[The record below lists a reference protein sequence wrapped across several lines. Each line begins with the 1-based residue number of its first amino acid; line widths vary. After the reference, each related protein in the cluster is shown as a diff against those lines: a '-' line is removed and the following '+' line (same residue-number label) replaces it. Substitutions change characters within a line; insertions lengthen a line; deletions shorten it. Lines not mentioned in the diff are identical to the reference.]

1 MFFRLILDVGQMY
14 ISTRFNRV
22 ILGEIMSN
30 ADLLVLV
37 TLARQAPVNDLDKGR
52 LAKEGVNIVVIR
64 VFFVFF
70 CFLSHIFLKR
80 I

>member
-1 MFFRLILDVGQMY
+1 MY
-14 ISTRFNRV
+14 NLARFNRV
-22 ILGEIMSN
+22 TLGEIMSN

-52 LAKEGVNIVVIR
+52 LAKEGVNIVVIW